1 MRPLLLAAV
10 VLATLAAGLRASR
23 ARPFLA
29 SAGTLA
35 TMLAF
40 AFGAFAPAS
49 VSVPLRTWGLV
60 YAGTLLAKL
69 CALGRDPA
77 PLAPRRGLAYLF
89 AYPGLAP
96 GLAFRRDP
104 SARRGAGA
112 LVALLGAVE
121 MAGAFALAGAADR
134 AGWLRAGAYP
144 AAWARMA
151 SLMLLL
157 DGLFRATRGVL
168 VASGCVAERLSRA
181 PWAAGSLAAFWG
193 RRWNLLVARTLAA
206 DVYGPVKARAGRVA
220 GVFAAFLA
228 SGVYHEA
235 LFTFPTGAE
244 GGGHVVYFLAQAAA
258 VVAAPAWGRTPL
270 AARAWAWAVMLASA
284 PLFFGGPYPAAA
296 PLERAWR

>member
-23 ARPFLA
+23 ARPFL
-29 SAGTLA
+29 SSVGTLA
-35 TMLAF
+35 AMLAF
-40 AFGAFAPAS
+40 AFGAFAP
-49 VSVPLRTWGLV
+49 VPVPLRTWGLV

-69 CALGRDPA
+69 CALGRDTA
-77 PLAPRRGLAYLF
+77 PLRPGRGLAYLF

-104 SARRGAGA
+104 SARRGAGS
-112 LVALLGAVE
+112 LVALLGVVE
-121 MAGAFALAGAADR
+121 VAGAFAFAATADG
-134 AGWLRAGAYP
+134 AGWLQAGAYP

-157 DGLFRATRGVL
+157 DGLFRATRGAL
-168 VASGCVAERLSRA
+168 LASGCVAERLSHA

-206 DVYGPVKARAGRVA
+206 DVYAPVKARAGRVA

-244 GGGHVVYFLAQAAA
+244 GGGHVVYFLAQATA
-258 VVAAPAWGRTPL
+258 VAAGSAWGRTPRF
-270 AARAWAWAVMLASA
+270 ARAWAWAVMLATA